1 MDPTLH
7 ISREELYQSTVDSTL
22 AHAKALTQ
30 QAQPVA
36 EEPVSPLRRILLS
49 PLFFTPL
56 AGMLGGVVTWL
67 ILEPYL
73 DDASEDDGPFMLV
86 FPMTATLIVLFI
98 FIADGFASRRLRG
111 NVKRWLS
118 NLGLTLLFSIVAF
131 IPMGIIFQFMVALPN
146 KPSITDAYDI
156 TAWPPS
162 FFFGFIILRS
172 LGWAIFGAALGFGIN
187 AIRSTRAQ
195 KRASFMGG
203 LVGGVVGGLLFD
215 PINRFLFPSIEQ
227 GDIMRFVGLSAIGLS
242 VGLFVAL
249 SERLGREGW
258 LRVRTGPLRG
268 KAFILYH
275 NPTIIGSSP
284 TSSIYLIKDKKVA
297 PQHASLHRAGSGYEI
312 AKCSDDA
319 PVLINNVAV
328 GRRRLVSGDQI
339 TLGDTILDFEE
350 RARKRTRELVLDGAA
365 AQPAG
370 GNSI

>member
-7 ISREELYQSTVDSTL
+7 ISREELYQPLVDSTL

-30 QAQPVA
+30 QTQPVA
-36 EEPVSPLRRILLS
+36 EEPVSPLRRVLLS

-56 AGMLGGVVTWL
+56 AGLLGGVATWL
-67 ILEPYL
+67 ILEPHL
-73 DDASEDDGPFMLV
+73 DDASESEGAFFLL
-86 FPMTATLIVLFI
+86 FPMTATMIVLFI
-98 FIADGFASRRLRG
+98 FVADGFASRRLRG
-111 NVKRWLS
+111 NMNRWLS
-118 NLGLTLLFSIVAF
+118 NLGLTLLFSLLALV
-131 IPMGIIFQFMVALPN
+131 PMGILFRFMIVLPN
-146 KPSITDAYDI
+146 PPELTEAIDI
-156 TAWPPS
+156 TAWHPT

-172 LGWAIFGAALGFGIN
+172 LCWGIFGAALGFGVN
-187 AIRSTRAQ
+187 VLRSTRAQ
-195 KRASFMGG
+195 QRASLMGG
-203 LVGGVVGGLLFD
+203 IIGGVVGGLLFD

-227 GDIMRFVGLSAIGLS
+227 GDLMRFVGLAAIGLS

-284 TSSIYLIKDKKVA
+284 ASSIYLIKDKKVA
-297 PQHASLHRAGSGYEI
+297 PQHASLHRSGSGYEI
-312 AKCSDDA
+312 ASCGGDA
-319 PVLINNVAV
+319 PILINNIAV

-350 RARKRTRELVLDGAA
+350 RARKRSRELVKDE
-365 AQPAG
+365 PAVQL
-370 GNSI
+370 

>member
-7 ISREELYQSTVDSTL
+7 ISRDELYQPGVDSTL
-22 AHAKALTQ
+22 AHARALTQ
-30 QAQPVA
+30 QAQPIT
-36 EEPVSPLRRILLS
+36 EEPVSPLRRLLLS
-49 PLFFTPL
+49 HLFFTPL
-56 AGMLGGVVTWL
+56 AGLLGGVVTWL
-67 ILEPYL
+67 ILEPSL
-73 DDASEDDGPFMLV
+73 DDMGETEGYFFLL

-98 FIADGFASRRLRG
+98 FVADGFASRRFRG
-111 NVKRWLS
+111 NAQRWLG
-118 NLGLTLLFSIVAF
+118 NLGLTALFSILAL
-131 IPMGIIFQFMVALPN
+131 IPMGILFQFIVVLPN
-146 KPSITDAYDI
+146 PPGMLEAFDI
-156 TAWPPS
+156 TAWHPS
-162 FFFGFIILRS
+162 FFFGFIIMRS
-172 LGWAIFGAALGFGIN
+172 LAWAVFGAALGVGIN

-227 GDIMRFVGLSAIGLS
+227 GDIMRFVGLAAIGLS

-297 PQHASLHRAGSGYEI
+297 PQHALLHRAGSGYEI

-319 PVLINNVAV
+319 PVLINNTAV

-350 RARKRTRELVLDGAA
+350 RARKPARELVKEQAA
-365 AQPAG
+365 AQL
-370 GNSI
+370 

>member
-7 ISREELYQSTVDSTL
+7 ITRDELYQPVVDSTL

-49 PLFFTPL
+49 HLFFTPL
-56 AGMLGGVVTWL
+56 AGLLGGVTSWL

-73 DDASEDDGPFMLV
+73 DDMSDNEAPFFLL
-86 FPMTATLIVLFI
+86 FPLTATLIVLFI
-98 FIADGFASRRLRG
+98 FLADGLASRRLRG
-111 NVKRWLS
+111 NVVRWAS
-118 NLGLTLLFSIVAF
+118 NLGLTLLFSILAF
-131 IPMGIIFQFMVALPN
+131 IPMGILFQFIVALPN
-146 KPSITDAYDI
+146 PPEMTDAIYI
-156 TAWPPS
+156 TRWPAT
-162 FFFGFIILRS
+162 FFFSFIILRS

-187 AIRSTRAQ
+187 TVRSTRAQ
-195 KRASFMGG
+195 MRASLMGG
-203 LVGGVVGGLLFD
+203 IVGGVLGGLLFD

-227 GDIMRFVGLSAIGLS
+227 GDIMRLVGLAAIGLS
-242 VGLFVAL
+242 IGLFVAL
-249 SERLGREGW
+249 SEQLGREGW

-268 KAFILYH
+268 KAFILYQ

-297 PQHASLHRAGSGYEI
+297 PQHATLHRSGSGYEI

-319 PVLINNVAV
+319 PVLINNQPV

-339 TLGDTILDFEE
+339 MLGDTILDFEE
-350 RARKRTRELVLDGAA
+350 RARKRSRELIREAPPVQL
-365 AQPAG
+365 
-370 GNSI
+370 